1 MTKTPLEH
9 IEQVSLINWFR
20 STYPDVLIFA
30 IPNGGLR
37 NIAVARKLQAEGV
50 VPGVPD
56 LCIPEWR
63 LWIEMKRAKNGRV
76 SEDQKK
82 IISYLE
88 SCGYTVIIGHGNED
102 AKKKVLQFKSQCV
115 E

>member
-9 IEQVSLINWFR
+9 VEQVSLVNWFR
-20 STYPDVLIFA
+20 STYPNDLIFA

-50 VPGVPD
+50 TPGIPD
-56 LCIPEWR
+56 LFVPAWR
-63 LWIEMKRAKNGRV
+63 LWIEMKRAKGGRL
-76 SEDQKK
+76 SDEQKE
-82 IISYLE
+82 IIQYLE
-88 SCGYTVIIGHGNED
+88 SCGYTVIVGHGFED
-102 AKKKVLQFKSQCV
+102 AKKKVLQFRNDCV